1 MLKNKDSEITNLKL
15 ELQKLKSHME
25 NKIKKVT
32 KAQNVPSN
40 NNPNLTT
47 SGSQE
52 GNYPKH

>member
-32 KAQNVPSN
+32 KAQNAPSN